1 MKEIGVYIIYSGII
15 SMLFLQLCPKKY
27 ILTNG
32 ALSNSMSKYLRGFTL
47 PTHMLN
53 KRGKTIKVMSYI
65 LLLIGIILFITG
77 SI

>member
-15 SMLFLQLCPKKY
+15 CMLFLQLCPKKY

-32 ALSNSMSKYLRGFTL
+32 ALSNSISKYVVGFML

-53 KRGKTIKVMSYI
+53 KRGKTIKVMSYT
-65 LLLIGIILFITG
+65 LLLIGIIVFITG
-77 SI
+77 NI

>member
-1 MKEIGVYIIYSGII
+1 MVI
-15 SMLFLQLCPKKY
+15 LQLCPKKY

-32 ALSNSMSKYLRGFTL
+32 ALSNSMSKYIGGFML

-53 KRGKTIKVMSYI
+53 KCGKSIKVMSYA
-65 LLLIGIILFITG
+65 LLLVGLIVIITG